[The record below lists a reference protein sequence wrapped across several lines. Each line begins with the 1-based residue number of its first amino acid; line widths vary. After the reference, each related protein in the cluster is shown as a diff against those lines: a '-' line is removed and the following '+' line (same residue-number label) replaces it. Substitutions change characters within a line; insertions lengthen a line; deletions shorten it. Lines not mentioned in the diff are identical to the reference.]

1 MYNAH
6 INIYIY
12 IYILLFF
19 MRMLYIY
26 KSAMFIFCSCLE
38 DLQHQLKD
46 KYFLIHILSKD
57 HKCVYIYI
65 YSCLHIY
72 ILRWFCGMTKDRYIY
87 IYTYI
92 YIHIYY
98 IYTYIYI
105 NSSEYR
111 YRSCLQDLHYQLTD
125 QYFLQGKP
133 LSQDGC
139 IFLIIFTHCFIDMYL
154 NTLVVLCSEKT
165 YIYIYIHIDIYTY
178 IYLICYSL
186 YLCIYIYI
194 YFTKYVDIYKWE
206 YTLTHR
212 CMYIYIYIFQ
222 NSIKPWE
229 KPWETNDDYLD
240 PRLLLLSD

>member
-1 MYNAH
+1 
-6 INIYIY
+6 
-12 IYILLFF
+12 

-65 YSCLHIY
+65 YIYSCLHIY

-87 IYTYI
+87 IQIYIYTYI
-92 YIHIYY
+92 LY

-165 YIYIYIHIDIYTY
+165 YIYIYTYRY
-178 IYLICYSL
+178 IYLHISDL
-186 YLCIYIYI
+186 LQ
-194 YFTKYVDIYKWE
+194 FVS
-206 YTLTHR
+206 
-212 CMYIYIYIFQ
+212 MYIYIYISPNMFIYI
-222 NSIKPWE
+222 NGN
-229 KPWETNDDYLD
+229 TH
-240 PRLLLLSD
+240 